1 MIKSSDRDPFKGSFG
16 SLEILVDRI
25 SEVLKCPVTIEDAN
39 HRLLAYSSHDERT
52 DPARIATIIGRRVP
66 EKVINSLWRDGAI
79 PRLNNSDEPV
89 RISEII
95 GVGLGTRVAIAIRSK
110 HEILGYIWILE
121 IDNQLSKEDM
131 ELLKMAAQSAR
142 NQLLQLKI
150 RKKKKE
156 EGYQEFFWQLL
167 NGDIKTNQ
175 EIETNLEQLSMIPAY
190 PYYVTIF
197 RFESEITSQVEQ
209 HISYMITTTQ
219 KVKVTF
225 HVIDRND
232 LILLCS
238 PLSNDEN
245 SKGRSLF
252 IDEFINQMNQR
263 FNIQKI
269 SGGFG
274 NSYDNLQKVEA
285 SYQEALTVLQ
295 LKKKFPKEIENSHE
309 YQDLGIYRYL
319 EMLQQKNEQDSYE
332 NVKLKKLFTYDSTN
346 HTHLFESLKVFLN
359 HDSNAN
365 LAAKELH
372 VHVNTLN
379 YRLKRITEITGIDL
393 KDANQ
398 KTALYIDI
406 KLHQMQNEAHL

>member
-1 MIKSSDRDPFKGSFG
+1 MTSSPFRDPFIGSFG
-16 SLEILVDRI
+16 SLEMLVDRI

-52 DPARIATIIGRRVP
+52 DPARVATIIGRRVP

-79 PRLNNSDEPV
+79 PRLNQSDEPV

-121 IDNQLSKEDM
+121 IDNQLSDEDM
-131 ELLKMAAQSAR
+131 DLLKLAAQSAR

-167 NGDIKTNQ
+167 NGDIHSSQ
-175 EIETNLEQLSMIPAY
+175 EIEKNLDRLGIIPSY
-190 PYYVTIF
+190 PYYVTVF
-197 RFESEITSQVEQ
+197 QFESEITSQVEQ

-219 KVKVTF
+219 KIKVTF

-238 PLSNDEN
+238 PLPNDEN
-245 SKGRSLF
+245 GSGRSLF
-252 IDEFINQMNQR
+252 IDDFIKQMNQR
-263 FNIQKI
+263 FHIQRI
-269 SGGFG
+269 SGGCG
-274 NSYDNLQKVEA
+274 NGYDDFHKVEA

-295 LKKKFPKEIENSHE
+295 LKKKFPIEIGKSYE

-319 EMLQQKNEQDSYE
+319 EVLKQKNAQDRYE
-332 NVKLKKLFTYDSTN
+332 NVILKKLIKYDRTN
-346 HTHLFESLKVFLN
+346 HTHLFESLKVFLDQ
-359 HDSNAN
+359 DSNVN

-379 YRLKRITEITGIDL
+379 YRLKRISEITGIDL

-406 KLHQMQNEAHL
+406 KLHQMQN